1 VVFVPAGRKARGC
14 RLSRLATAAARSCRL
29 RSLVFVFPSLH
40 SHKLS
45 HVSLDSPRAENTSSR
60 PGATNEG
67 TNTHYLFKPSPRQH
81 FQAQSE
87 HARSLQRDG
96 VLPPTR
102 AACRLPVSR
111 PGQKAL
117 SALPTLLSFSFSC
130 INFHRLLFLS
140 FIATHFDFYDHAR
153 TLLIDTIRKRSG
165 ATDLD

>member
-1 VVFVPAGRKARGC
+1 MGDLTHIVVFVSVGCKARGH
-14 RLSRLATAAARSCRL
+14 RLSRLTTAATYSCCL
-29 RSLVFVFPSLH
+29 CSLVFVLPSLH

-45 HVSLDSPRAENTSSR
+45 CVSLDSPRAENTSSR

-67 TNTHYLFKPSPRQH
+67 TNMHYLVRPSPSQH

-102 AACRLPVSR
+102 AARRLPMSR

-117 SALPTLLSFSFSC
+117 SALPTLLRFSFSY
-130 INFHRLLFLS
+130 INFHW
-140 FIATHFDFYDHAR
+140 T
-153 TLLIDTIRKRSG
+153 
-165 ATDLD
+165 